1 MHNCGITSSEYS
13 LVIWFIKVPCA
24 QQFILCKFHAQFKM
38 PRSADRWRQKAF
50 FAWATNSV
58 WAYCGT
64 FYQTFAISCPL
75 LWTNLRKTTRA
86 VERWSQLS
94 QSEWRSWGKDK
105 FLSCSVY
112 SDCLH
117 LKSRWIWNKVI
128 FFQQREQLWSVN
140 NLTVAISFFHA
151 EVRFAVIGLKGSS
164 TKKFS
169 IA

>member
-1 MHNCGITSSEYS
+1 MRNINSNLIMHNCGITSSEYS
-13 LVIWFIKVPCA
+13 LVVWFIKVPCA

-112 SDCLH
+112 SDCFH

-128 FFQQREQLWSVN
+128 FFSRENNCEALTILQLPFHFFMQRWDLQW
-140 NLTVAISFFHA
+140 
-151 EVRFAVIGLKGSS
+151 
-164 TKKFS
+164 
-169 IA
+169 